1 MNIIEGLAMATKN
14 PRINVTFEEA
24 TASLLSD
31 VAKQEHKSV
40 ASLVR
45 ELALE
50 ALEMREDFYLSKL
63 AEKLDIEGAKTYSH
77 DDVWK

>member
-1 MNIIEGLAMATKN
+1 MVTKN

-24 TASLLSD
+24 MARFLSHL
-31 VAKQEHKSV
+31 ANQEHKSV

-50 ALEMREDFYLSKL
+50 ALEMREDLYLSKV
-63 AEKLDIEGAKTYSH
+63 AEKLDKKGSKTYGH
-77 DDVWK
+77 DDAWK

>member
-1 MNIIEGLAMATKN
+1 MVTKN

-24 TASLLSD
+24 MAGFLCHL
-31 VAKQEHKSV
+31 ANQEHKSV

-50 ALEMREDFYLSKL
+50 ALEMREDLYLSKV
-63 AEKLDIEGAKTYSH
+63 AEKLDKEDSKMYRH
-77 DDVWK
+77 DDAWK

>member
-1 MNIIEGLAMATKN
+1 MAAKN

-24 TASLLSD
+24 TAGLLIKL
-31 VAKQEHKSV
+31 AGQEHKSV

-50 ALEMREDFYLSKL
+50 ALERREDYYLSK
-63 AEKLDIEGAKTYSH
+63 ASEKLDISDSKSFSH
-77 DDVWK
+77 EEAWK